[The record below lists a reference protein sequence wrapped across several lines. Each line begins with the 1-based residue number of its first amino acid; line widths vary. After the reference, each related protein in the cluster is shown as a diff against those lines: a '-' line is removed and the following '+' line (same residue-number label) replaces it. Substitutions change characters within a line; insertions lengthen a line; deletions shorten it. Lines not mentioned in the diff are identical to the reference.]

1 MKRVYSLSAKE
12 IPLIMKDSHKYSC
25 GFFYV
30 RYKEF
35 KESKNGNIPKFA
47 FIASKKDFKKATLR
61 NFVKRRLRES
71 VNSYLG
77 EFPSKTYLFFIQKSS
92 EEADFKDLKNEV
104 EKFVRYLSL
113 NK

>member
-30 RYKEF
+30 RYKDF
-35 KESKNGNIPKFA
+35 KETEKENTPKFA
-47 FIASKKDFKKATLR
+47 FIASKKDFKRATLR

-71 VNSYLG
+71 VTSYLS
-77 EFPSKTYLFFIQKSS
+77 EFPPKAYLFFIQKSL
-92 EEADFKDLKNEV
+92 EEADFNDLKKEV
-104 EKFVRYLSL
+104 EKFMRYLSS
-113 NK
+113 K

>member
-12 IPLIMKDSHKYSC
+12 IPLIIKDSHKYSC

-30 RYKEF
+30 RYKDL
-35 KESKNGNIPKFA
+35 KETEKGLLPKFA

-61 NFVKRRLRES
+61 NFVKRRLKEG
-71 VNSYLG
+71 VNSYLK
-77 EFPSKTYLFFIQKSS
+77 EFPSKVYLFFIQKSS
-92 EEADFKDLKNEV
+92 EEADFKDLKKEV
-104 EKFVRYLSL
+104 EKFTKYLSL